1 MHLRDLLSLP
11 ITDPVLI
18 FALVMVLMLI
28 SPLLSKR
35 LRLPATVGLILAGM
49 LVGPSVTG
57 LLERDITINLL
68 GTVGLLYLI
77 FTAGVSLDIDQ
88 FQKLRGRSVFF
99 GLTSVAL
106 PFALAYAGG
115 VWVLGF
121 DVNPALLLG
130 AIVGSHTLLA
140 FPLANKLGIGR
151 NPAVTVTVGGT
162 IVTDFISL
170 MVLGFVIAAVRDP
183 DIDPG
188 FWLAFLG
195 SIAVFMVAAVL
206 VIPRLARWFFQT
218 VTGET
223 EADYVFVL
231 AILFVTAYL
240 AKLAG
245 LAPIIGAFISGLL
258 LNRLV
263 PDTSPLMNRI
273 QFMGNALFIPFFL
286 ISVGMLVDVN
296 VMTSMEVW
304 MLALVFIA
312 MVVLGKGGAA
322 WTAGLALRFNFRQIA
337 VMAGLSIP
345 QAAATLAVTLIGF
358 EMGLFD
364 ILTVNAVVIM
374 ILVTCLIGPGL
385 VDHYGRRLAIEGQ
398 DSVIQTDRTPQ
409 RILVPLANPTTAEN
423 LMDISFAIRDM
434 RSKEPVFPLT
444 VVRDGPDVQRAVA
457 MSENMLA
464 HSVIYAAGADIPVTP
479 ITRVDQNIASGITRA
494 VKERRISTV
503 IIGWNGE
510 RTTADHIF
518 GSVLDQLLDQV
529 RRMIWVCKVES
540 AIGTVRRIHFAIPPF
555 ATLEPGFMDVLRSV
569 MTLASQVGA
578 ELTII
583 GIEERMARIRRCVA
597 ATPDA
602 VQCGYLEMS
611 RWSDL
616 PAVIDSRLSEDDVF
630 ILQSAREGT
639 LSWRPGLDR
648 LPGEFTSRYPTRR
661 FIAIYPSETDST
673 IVPDGATEDHPLHTL
688 VEEASVLFP
697 NKIAHFEELAPIV
710 VQELHPREPDTH
722 ATMVQRLI
730 HANDAYNSEIAKGV
744 ALVDMPDDRSDEPRL
759 VVAICRN
766 PISVPRTT
774 APVQVMVVVAH
785 PSTEPP
791 AAHLERLNRLA
802 RRLRAPGLSDSLLQ
816 ARTVDRV
823 VAILRE
829 GIQSG

>member
-1 MHLRDLLSLP
+1 MNLQDLLALP
-11 ITDPVLI
+11 FTDPVLI

-28 SPLLSKR
+28 SPFLSKR
-35 LRLPATVGLILAGM
+35 LRLPSTVGLILAGM

-57 LLERDITINLL
+57 LLERDSTINLL

-77 FTAGVSLDIDQ
+77 FTAGVSLDLNQ
-88 FQKLRGRSVFF
+88 FQKLRGRSMFF
-99 GLTSVAL
+99 GLTSVGI

-115 VWVLGF
+115 NWILGF
-121 DVNPALLLG
+121 DMNPILLLG

-140 FPLANKLGIGR
+140 YPLANKLGIGR

-183 DIDPG
+183 DIDLA
-188 FWLAFLG
+188 FWGAFLG

-296 VMTSMEVW
+296 VMTSLEVW
-304 MLALVFIA
+304 KLALVFIT
-312 MVVLGKGGAA
+312 MVVIGKGGAA
-322 WTAGLALRFNFRQIA
+322 WIAGLILRFDIRQIA

-358 EMGLFD
+358 EIGLFD
-364 ILTVNAVVIM
+364 TLVVNAVVIM
-374 ILVTCLIGPGL
+374 ILVTCLIGPWL
-385 VDHYGRRLAIEGQ
+385 VDHYGRRLAIQEQ
-398 DSVIQTDRTPQ
+398 DTVIQTDRMPQ

-423 LMDISFAIRDM
+423 LMDISFAIRDT
-434 RSKEPVFPLT
+434 RSREPVFPLT

-457 MSENMLA
+457 VSENMLA
-464 HSVIYAAGADIPVTP
+464 HSVIYAAGADIPVNP

-494 VKERRISTV
+494 VKERLISTV

-510 RTTADHIF
+510 RTTVDHIF

-529 RRMIWVCKVES
+529 RRMLWVCKVDTP
-540 AIGTVRRIHFAIPPF
+540 IKTVRRIYFAIPPF
-555 ATLEPGFMDVLRSV
+555 ATLEPGFMDALRSV
-569 MTLASQVGA
+569 MTLTSQIGA

-583 GIEERMARIRRCVA
+583 GIEERMARIRRCVG

-602 VQCGYLEMS
+602 LKCGYIEMALWTDIPS
-611 RWSDL
+611 
-616 PAVIDSRLSEDDVF
+616 VIESRLTEDDLF

-661 FIAIYPSETDST
+661 FIAVYPSESDST
-673 IVPDGATEDHPLHTL
+673 AVPDGTAEDHPLQTL
-688 VEEASVLFP
+688 VEEAAVLFP
-697 NKIAHFEELAPIV
+697 TKISHFEELAPIV
-710 VQELHPREPDTH
+710 VHELHPKVTDGHR
-722 ATMVQRLI
+722 AVVRRLI

-744 ALVDMPDDRSDEPRL
+744 ALVDMSDEWLDEPRL
-759 VVAICRN
+759 VVVICRN
-766 PISVPRTT
+766 AITVPRTT
-774 APVQVMVVVAH
+774 APVQVLVVVAH
-785 PSTEPP
+785 PSTESP
-791 AAHLERLNRLA
+791 AAHLERLNQLA
-802 RRLRAPGLSDSLLQ
+802 RRLRAPGLVDSLLQ
-816 ARTVDRV
+816 AKTVDRV
-823 VAILRE
+823 IAQLRD

>member
-77 FTAGVSLDIDQ
+77 FTAGVSLDLDQ
-88 FQKLRGRSVFF
+88 FQRLRGRSMFF
-99 GLTSVAL
+99 GLTSVGI

-115 VWVLGF
+115 NWILGF
-121 DVNPALLLG
+121 EMNPILLLG

-140 FPLANKLGIGR
+140 YPLANKLGIGR

-183 DIDPG
+183 DIDLG
-188 FWLAFLG
+188 FWIVFLG

-286 ISVGMLVDVN
+286 ISVGMLVDVT
-296 VMTSMEVW
+296 VMTSLEVW
-304 MLALVFIA
+304 MLALVFIF

-322 WTAGLALRFNFRQIA
+322 WIAGLALRFNFRQIA

-358 EMGLFD
+358 EIGLFD
-364 ILTVNAVVIM
+364 TLIVNAVVIM

-385 VDHYGRRLAIEGQ
+385 VDHYGRRLAIEAQ
-398 DSVIQTDRTPQ
+398 DTVIQTDRMPQ

-423 LMDISFAIRDM
+423 LMDISFAIRDT

-457 MSENMLA
+457 VSENMLA

-510 RTTADHIF
+510 RTTTDHIF

-529 RRMIWVCKVES
+529 RRMLWVCKVET

-569 MTLASQVGA
+569 MTLSSQVGA

-602 VQCGYLEMS
+602 MQCGYLEMA

-616 PAVIDSRLSEDDVF
+616 PAVIDARLTDDDLF

-661 FIAIYPSETDST
+661 FIAIYPSETDSSV
-673 IVPDGATEDHPLHTL
+673 VPDGATEDHPLHTL

-697 NKIAHFEELAPIV
+697 TKITKFEELAPIV
-710 VQELHPREPDTH
+710 VCELHPREPDAH
-722 ATMVQRLI
+722 AAMVQRLI
-730 HANDAYNSEIAKGV
+730 LANDAYNSEIAKSV
-744 ALVDMPDDRSDEPRL
+744 ALVDMPDDRLDEPRL

-766 PISVPRTT
+766 AISVPRTT
-774 APVQVMVVVAH
+774 APVQIMVVVAH
-785 PSTEPP
+785 PAIEPP
-791 AAHLERLNRLA
+791 AAHLERLNQLA
-802 RRLRAPGLSDSLLQ
+802 RRLRAPGLVDSLLQ
-816 ARTVDRV
+816 AKTVDRV
-823 VAILRE
+823 IAILRD